1 MIEHLALG
9 DDPLAFHLNR
19 PLVVLALVVGGGRR
33 PYRLLARA
41 GRPVMASG
49 AETLHRPKS

>member
-1 MIEHLALG
+1 MIEHLTLG
-9 DDPLAFHLNR
+9 DHPLAFHLNR
-19 PLVVLALVVGGGRR
+19 PLVVLAPGVGGGRR

-41 GRPVMASG
+41 GRPVIASR